1 MAMPATDQVR
11 DLHEGRELSYLK
23 IRLDILYSIYVVFA
37 VAVIV
42 RYLWAIVSLL
52 RGEAPRRS
60 RHHQGELRTMNL
72 TSPFSLALIAIVGLS
87 VIGLPVAYAMIGGSI
102 LWLFLS
108 GLDMGTAAEQLLNGM
123 MASQLLLAIPLFI
136 LAAEFMNTG
145 SIMDRLLHFCNAIVG
160 RFRGG
165 LAQVNVL
172 QSIIFAS
179 MSGSALADAAASG
192 KLMQTMMTK
201 DGKYPPAFAAA
212 LTCVSS
218 VIGPI
223 IPPSIP
229 LVLYA
234 LISDT
239 SVGYLFLGGVI
250 PGLLL
255 GAVQSGLIAAVAKRR
270 NFPVEKRVPLREL
283 PRITWEAMPAL
294 LMPVILLGCLY
305 SGITTPTEAAAVAAA
320 YALLISGVALPQ
332 RRLEGR
338 LPLAGRQRAR
348 HGVDRHAHRRRAGV
362 QLRDHGGEHSEDAE
376 RVAEGP
382 TSCRRCVPAVRQH
395 PAADPG
401 LLPRRHD
408 DHPRDPPGTDAHRAG
423 AGHRPGALRRDGVV
437 NIMIGLVTPP
447 YGLLLFMMTKIAGR
461 SAARHGARGDAV
473 PRT

>member
-1 MAMPATDQVR
+1 
-11 DLHEGRELSYLK
+11 
-23 IRLDILYSIYVVFA
+23 
-37 VAVIV
+37 
-42 RYLWAIVSLL
+42 
-52 RGEAPRRS
+52 
-60 RHHQGELRTMNL
+60 MNL

-87 VIGLPVAYAMIGGSI
+87 LIGLPVAYAMIGGSI

-165 LAQVNVL
+165 LAQVNVV

-192 KLMQTMMTK
+192 KIMQSMMTR

-255 GAVQSGLIAAVAKRR
+255 GAVQSGLIAVVAKRR
-270 NFPVEKRVPLREL
+270 NFPVELRVPLREL
-283 PRITWEAMPAL
+283 PRVTWEAMPAL
-294 LMPVILLGCLY
+294 LMPVILLGCMW
-305 SGITTPTEAAAVAAA
+305 SGVTTPTEAAAVAAA
-320 YALLISGVALPQ
+320 YALLISALLYRSVRLKDIYHSLVSSARVTVSIGMLIAGAMVFNFVITSENIPKTLSAMLKAYELSPLVFLLVVNVLLLILGCF
-332 RRLEGR
+332 LEGTTIILVI
-338 LPLAGRQRAR
+338 LPVLIPTAHALGIDLV
-348 HGVDRHAHRRRAGV
+348 HFGVI
-362 QLRDHGGEHSEDAE
+362 
-376 RVAEGP
+376 
-382 TSCRRCVPAVRQH
+382 C
-395 PAADPG
+395 
-401 LLPRRHD
+401 
-408 DHPRDPPGTDAHRAG
+408 
-423 AGHRPGALRRDGVV
+423 VV

-447 YGLLLFMMTKIAGR
+447 YGLLLFMMNKIADVPLR
-461 SAARHGARGDAV
+461 DMVREVMPFLYVMLGALAV
-473 PRT
+473 LTLVPSTVLFLPRLLGYTG

>member
-1 MAMPATDQVR
+1 
-11 DLHEGRELSYLK
+11 
-23 IRLDILYSIYVVFA
+23 
-37 VAVIV
+37 
-42 RYLWAIVSLL
+42 
-52 RGEAPRRS
+52 
-60 RHHQGELRTMNL
+60 MNL
-72 TSPFSLALIAIVGLS
+72 TSPFSLSLFAIIGLS
-87 VIGLPVAYAMIGGSI
+87 LIGLPVAYAMIGGSI
-102 LWLFLS
+102 LWLVLS
-108 GLDMGTAAEQLLNGM
+108 GIDMGTAAEQLLNGM

-165 LAQVNVL
+165 LAQVNVA

-192 KLMQTMMTK
+192 KIMQSMMTR

-255 GAVQSGLIAAVAKRR
+255 GALQSGLIAAVAKRR
-270 NFPVEKRVPLREL
+270 NFPVELRVPLREL
-283 PRITWEAMPAL
+283 PRVTWEAMPAL
-294 LMPVILLGCLY
+294 LMPVILLGCMWT
-305 SGITTPTEAAAVAAA
+305 GITTPTEAAAVAAA
-320 YALLISGVALPQ
+320 YALLISVLLYRSVGLRDVYASLVSSARVTVSIGMLIAGAMVFNFVITSENIPRTLSVMLKTYQ
-332 RRLEGR
+332 LSPLVFLLAVNILLLILGCFLEGTTIILVI
-338 LPLAGRQRAR
+338 LPVLIPTAQALGIDLV
-348 HGVDRHAHRRRAGV
+348 HFGVI
-362 QLRDHGGEHSEDAE
+362 
-376 RVAEGP
+376 
-382 TSCRRCVPAVRQH
+382 C
-395 PAADPG
+395 
-401 LLPRRHD
+401 
-408 DHPRDPPGTDAHRAG
+408 
-423 AGHRPGALRRDGVV
+423 VV

-447 YGLLLFMMTKIAGR
+447 YGLLLFMMNKIAEVPLR
-461 SAARHGARGDAV
+461 DMVREVMPFLYVMIGALAV
-473 PRT
+473 MTLVPDTVLFLPRLLGYKG